1 LINFNVHFQVIKAL
15 IETSRKNSWA
25 ELVHS
30 KLICMLT
37 NMFYEVSDGSM
48 MFVSTNP
55 VFLIDQLDLI
65 GGIEFIFYEVCKS
78 SILLLI

>member
-1 LINFNVHFQVIKAL
+1 
-15 IETSRKNSWA
+15 
-25 ELVHS
+25 
-30 KLICMLT
+30 MLT

>member
-1 LINFNVHFQVIKAL
+1 MINFSVHCQVIKEL
-15 IETSRKNSWA
+15 IVTSRQYSWA

-30 KLICMLT
+30 QLLCMLT
-37 NMFYEVSDGSM
+37 NMFYQVPDGPTVAVSK
-48 MFVSTNP
+48 NP

-78 SILLLI
+78 FILYLE